1 MQTFDQLT
9 RLGKLRRFHRLAQE
23 ALRQYDLEVSSLA
36 FLADAT
42 NALFRVKTKGG
53 HSYVLRICAPGWRTD
68 EDLNAEAAWL
78 EALARGSDIPAPRVV
93 CARDGKY
100 IVRAGTPG
108 FAREQRCTLMSW
120 VPGVVLGKRL
130 SEPNLLKMGRL
141 FARLHAFSLDFVPPA
156 GFTQRKMERVLARGE
171 PDVLFT
177 RDCLSALP
185 ETLRELLWQLK
196 TRVEGVYQ
204 QLYADPTGL
213 RVIHH
218 DLWHDNIK
226 IYRGELIP
234 LDFEDTV
241 WGYPVQDIAMA
252 LQDLMLDVE
261 PERYELLESAFRRG
275 YESHSPWPEAHAG
288 QIDTLRAGRMLWVAN
303 YIAAFQQEHLVGYL
317 ERYQA
322 MLVEFLKTRRLRR
335 SA

>member
-1 MQTFDQLT
+1 MKTFDQLT
-9 RLGKLRRFHRLAQE
+9 RLGKLRRFHRLAQQ
-23 ALRQYDLEVSSLA
+23 ALRQFDLDVSSLA
-36 FLADAT
+36 FLADPT
-42 NALFRVKTKGG
+42 NMLFRVGSPNG
-53 HSYVLRICAPGWRTD
+53 AAYVLRICAPGWRTD

-78 EALARGSDIPAPRVV
+78 EALASGSDIPAPRVV
-93 CARDGKY
+93 RARDGEY
-100 IVRAGTPG
+100 IVRARAPG

-130 SEPNLLKMGRL
+130 SEPNLFKMGRL

-156 GFTQRKMERVLARGE
+156 GFTQRKMEQVLARGE

-177 RDCLSALP
+177 RDCLSSLP
-185 ETLRELLWQLK
+185 ENLRELLLQIK
-196 TRVEGVYQ
+196 EQVERTYQ
-204 QLYADPTGL
+204 ALYAETAGL

-226 IYRGELIP
+226 IYRGELTP

-261 PERYELLESAFRRG
+261 PPRYEPLQTAFRAG
-275 YESHSPWPEAHAG
+275 YESHSPWPEAHAR

-303 YIAAFQQEHLVGYL
+303 FIAAFQKEHLVGYL

-322 MLVEFLKTRRLRR
+322 MLVEFLKTGRLRR